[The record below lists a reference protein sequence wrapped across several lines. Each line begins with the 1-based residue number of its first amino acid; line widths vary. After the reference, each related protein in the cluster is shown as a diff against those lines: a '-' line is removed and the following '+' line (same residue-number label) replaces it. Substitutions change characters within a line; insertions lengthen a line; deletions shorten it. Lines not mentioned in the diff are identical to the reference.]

1 MPTSCVSKETGRS
14 YIGKYRLQAHIAT
27 GGMGIIYKA
36 RHEETGEPVA
46 LKILLP
52 ALAQK
57 PTTLERFRREAGR
70 YAKLRH
76 EHIVRLHEYGE
87 ANGIHFLALD
97 YVPGIDLH
105 EYISRLGLLEE
116 DEACWLITQAVRA
129 LAYLHDQQ
137 IIHRDIKPS
146 NFLVSHKD
154 GWPILKLTDLGLAR
168 DLGGDEFRLTRSGY
182 MVGTI
187 DYIAPE
193 QARDSGSADPRSD
206 IYSLGCTFYHML
218 AGRPPFSEG
227 SLPERLL
234 RHVDA
239 APPDVRQFHPGLS
252 GELVCVLERMLA
264 KKPEERYQTPLEILA
279 DLNRL
284 ARGQPPKLN
293 HPQLRIENGESRN
306 EEEEAKIEDRGSLS
320 EEQGSPRSSLSE
332 FRSSCQKVALG
343 QFTRANQA
351 VAGHNYDY
359 AIHLLLS
366 CCKLDAANLVYRQFL
381 RRLERFLSQNHLRST
396 RLAWWTTLPA
406 KILLE
411 SAWKAKN
418 YLRVLEYGE
427 RVLVRNPWDIR
438 VQMTMAEAAEAL
450 DLPNLALWL
459 LEQAWQ
465 KEVHPLPLSRALAGM
480 YEKRG
485 HLPQAIALWKLVL
498 RENPQDGEAQWQIQN
513 LGARETLLRGQYEA
527 IIAKRSVEVG

>member
-1 MPTSCVSKETGRS
+1 
-14 YIGKYRLQAHIAT
+14 
-27 GGMGIIYKA
+27 MGVIYKA
-36 RHEETGEPVA
+36 RHEETGDPVA

-52 ALAQK
+52 ALAQNPK
-57 PTTLERFRREAGR
+57 SLERFRREAGR

-105 EYISRLGLLEE
+105 EYISRRGVLEE

-146 NFLVSHKD
+146 NFLVTHKD
-154 GWPILKLTDLGLAR
+154 GWPVLKLTDLGLAR
-168 DLGGDEFRLTRSGY
+168 DLGSDEFRLTRTGD

-193 QARDSGSADPRSD
+193 QARDSQSADPRSD
-206 IYSLGCTFYHML
+206 IYSLGCTLYHML

-227 SLPERLL
+227 SPPERLL

-252 GELVCVLERMLA
+252 NEIVLVLERMLA
-264 KKPEERYQTPLEILA
+264 KKPEDRYQMPLEILA

-284 ARGQPPKLN
+284 ARGQPPKLD
-293 HPQLRIENGESRN
+293 HPPLRIENGKSRI
-306 EEEEAKIEDRGSLS
+306 EEEEAKIEESRIGEENRSSSGDSLS
-320 EEQGSPRSSLSE
+320 S
-332 FRSSCQKVALG
+332 FQKVALG
-343 QFTRANQA
+343 QFERANQA
-351 VAGHNYDY
+351 IAGHNYDY

-366 CCKLDAANLVYRQFL
+366 CCKLDPGNLVYRQFL
-381 RRLERFLSQNHLRST
+381 RRLERLLFQNHLRNI
-396 RLAWWTTLPA
+396 RLAWLTTLPA
-406 KILLE
+406 RILLE

-438 VQMTMAEAAEAL
+438 VQVTMAEAAEAL

-465 KEVHPLPLSRALAGM
+465 KETHPLPLSRALAGM

-485 HLPQAIALWKLVL
+485 HLPQAIALWKLML
-498 RENPQDGEAQWQIQN
+498 RENPEDGEAQWQIQN